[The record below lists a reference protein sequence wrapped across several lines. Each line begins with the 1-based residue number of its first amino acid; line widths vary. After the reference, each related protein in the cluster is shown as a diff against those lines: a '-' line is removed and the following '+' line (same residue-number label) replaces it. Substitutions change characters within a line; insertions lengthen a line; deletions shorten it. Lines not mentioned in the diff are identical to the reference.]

1 MKNVFVAA
9 ILLCLC
15 PCPLHALEKYAGSI
29 KTVKGTAAIVRG
41 SKPIAVTLGTRVY
54 RNDTLKTGADGSL
67 AMVFRDDTLLSIG
80 PDSELVV
87 NEFLYSPAEGKLS
100 LVARML
106 KGTAAFV
113 SGIIGKLAPES
124 VRFETPVATI
134 GLRGTRFA
142 VRIEEQAAEQR

>member
-1 MKNVFVAA
+1 MKKVFAA
-9 ILLCLC
+9 AFLLCLC
-15 PCPLHALEKYAGSI
+15 PCPLHALETYAGSI
-29 KTVKGTAAIVRG
+29 KTVRGTATIVRG
-41 SKPIAVTLGTRVY
+41 SQPIAVALGTRVY

-100 LVARML
+100 LVTRML

-113 SGIIGKLAPES
+113 SGIIGKLAPAS

>member
-1 MKNVFVAA
+1 MKKVFAAA
-9 ILLCLC
+9 ILLCIC

-29 KTVKGTAAIVRG
+29 KNVKGTAAIVRD

>member
-1 MKNVFVAA
+1 
-9 ILLCLC
+9 
-15 PCPLHALEKYAGSI
+15 
-29 KTVKGTAAIVRG
+29 
-41 SKPIAVTLGTRVY
+41 
-54 RNDTLKTGADGSL
+54 
-67 AMVFRDDTLLSIG
+67 
-80 PDSELVV
+80 
-87 NEFLYSPAEGKLS
+87 
-100 LVARML
+100 ML

>member
-1 MKNVFVAA
+1 
-9 ILLCLC
+9 
-15 PCPLHALEKYAGSI
+15 
-29 KTVKGTAAIVRG
+29 
-41 SKPIAVTLGTRVY
+41 
-54 RNDTLKTGADGSL
+54 
-67 AMVFRDDTLLSIG
+67 MVFRDDTLLSIG